1 MNQRVPS
8 NRRND
13 CFSTFFFFFSYDK
26 RKLKI
31 LEILRRGGR
40 LLEKIDIS

>member
-26 RKLKI
+26 KLKI

-40 LLEKIDIS
+40 VLEKIDIS